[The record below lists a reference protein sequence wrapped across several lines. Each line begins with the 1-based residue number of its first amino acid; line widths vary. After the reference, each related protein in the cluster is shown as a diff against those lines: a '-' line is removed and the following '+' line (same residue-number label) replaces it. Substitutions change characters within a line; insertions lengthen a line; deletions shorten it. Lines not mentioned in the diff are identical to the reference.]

1 VLPVLTHAGMVAAIT
16 WDPFIRG
23 VVILA
28 LFIILLPGSVYL
40 VLSTNTGARLGFLL
54 AGAGLS
60 GMIALLAI
68 MWIVLNSTA
77 DIGRANSW
85 YPLAVVTGDFTT
97 QNTITGVQDLPA
109 HDLGSVPTAVPSL
122 HSRHWFWPFQACPN
136 NNGWHQLTTAQQTD
150 AESAADAILVP
161 PPGEG
166 AIPARLQ
173 SPFTSTSDYVYIGG
187 FGKNANGGCLF
198 AWNRHKVYLPFTRGA
213 HYEVV
218 LAQPVIPVETPP
230 GGVPPKPQPDPSKPT
245 TYVILARNLGSDHEP
260 QVITAA
266 CALLIFIIICNTL
279 HRRDKEISARKEAEK
294 AEKEGGGPPPRDR
307 VGASV

>member
-1 VLPVLTHAGMVAAIT
+1 VLPILTHAGTLAAIT

-28 LFIILLPGSVYL
+28 LFIVLLPGSVYL

-60 GMIALLAI
+60 GMVALLAI
-68 MWIVLNSTA
+68 LWVVLSSTA

-85 YPLAVVTGDFTT
+85 YPLAVVTGDFAT
-97 QNTITGVQDLPA
+97 QNTVKGVQDFPSGNLQ
-109 HDLGSVPTAVPSL
+109 SVPQAVPPLS
-122 HSRHWFWPFQACPN
+122 SQHWFWPFQSCPDN
-136 NNGWHQLTTAQQTD
+136 SGWHQLTTSQQTD
-150 AESAADAILVP
+150 AESAADNILVP
-161 PPGEG
+161 PAGEG
-166 AIPARLQ
+166 AIPARLS
-173 SPFTSTSDYVYIGG
+173 SPFTATSDYVYVGG

-198 AWNRHKVYLPFTRGA
+198 AWNRHKVYLPFTRGT

-218 LAQPVIPVETPP
+218 LAQPVIPVTTPP
-230 GGVPPKPQPDPSKPT
+230 GGVPPKPQPDLSKPT
-245 TYVILARNLGSDHEP
+245 TYVILARNLGSNHEP

-279 HRRDKEISARKEAEK
+279 HRRDKEIWARQAADKEEA
-294 AEKEGGGPPPRDR
+294 GGPPPRDR
-307 VGASV
+307 VGASA